1 MLPSS
6 ASKSASASAGSGS
19 KTAQSQSAKGVL
31 LHEVVM
37 DTPNRSATSNVSL
50 CFGQMNET
58 PGSRMR
64 VAFSALTIA
73 EYLRDVFLQ
82 DGLCFI
88 DNVFRF
94 IQAGSEV
101 STLLGRMPSAVGYQ
115 ATLATEMGT
124 FQERIVATLNGSLT
138 SIQAVYVPAD
148 DLSDPAPV
156 VIFSHLD
163 ATTVL
168 SRVLASNGIYPAV
181 DPLNSRS
188 KLLDPKFLDTDHCEC
203 ALRVRQILQRYKELA
218 DVISILGLE
227 ELGPSD
233 RLVVNRARKVERF
246 LSQPFYVAEV
256 FTRIPGAYVELTVN
270 VSVFMR
276 VLDGFFDNVPESCFY
291 MKGGVI

>member
-64 VAFSALTIA
+64 VAFSALTVA
-73 EYLRDVFLQ
+73 EYLREVFLQ

-115 ATLATEMGT
+115 ATLSTEMGT

-168 SRVLASNGIYPAV
+168 SRVLASKAIYPAV
-181 DPLNSRS
+181 DPLNSTS
-188 KLLDPKFLDTDHCEC
+188 KLLNPKLLESAHCEC
-203 ALRVRQILQRYKELA
+203 AHGVIKLLQRYMQLS
-218 DVISILGLE
+218 DLLCILGLE
-227 ELGPSD
+227 ELSAAD
-233 RLVVNRARKVERF
+233 LCVVTRARKVEKF
-246 LSQPFYVAEV
+246 LSQPFHVATV
-256 FTRIPGAYVELTVN
+256 FTGLQGAYCNLADN
-270 VSVFMR
+270 IA
-276 VLDGFFDNVPESCFY
+276 GFSGIMAGTFDSWDESQLY
-291 MKGGVI
+291 MKGG